1 MLSENRKEL
10 SGCHSKFERP
20 YLESPEIF
28 RIKFTKTGNLR
39 YISHLDLQRTFHR
52 VLVRAGIPM
61 WYTKGFNPHA
71 KLVFA
76 LPLPIGCESMCELAD
91 LKTEREI
98 TEDEI
103 KAQLNT
109 QLTDEMYILD
119 VYRPDTKFADI
130 MYAEYRIIISSPN
143 LKPDTAEIVSK
154 LFSSPLYMMKR
165 TKSEEKE
172 VNISDF
178 IKSFEAFFKDGA
190 LEIKTV
196 LSAGSTANL
205 NPEYLIAALK
215 ERTDIFGCD
224 ALNCSYNIMRT
235 RFYDRDMLEF
245 R

>member
-1 MLSENRKEL
+1 
-10 SGCHSKFERP
+10 
-20 YLESPEIF
+20 
-28 RIKFTKTGNLR
+28 
-39 YISHLDLQRTFHR
+39 
-52 VLVRAGIPM
+52 M